1 MVKPYFQVK
10 AITLVDGF
18 VFEGEEEETN
28 MFGVRQ
34 SMEES
39 S

>member
-18 VFEGEEEETN
+18 VFEGEEETN